1 MSPTAA
7 VADATPL
14 ALCTALGVSWCDLL
28 PHRDY
33 LVRFARTKL
42 QDPAFAEDL
51 VHDVFEAVVTGR
63 AVFGGRAALRTWLT
77 AVLKH
82 KIMDLVSQRCGTD
95 GLADEYEDEA
105 GGVALECP
113 QPQPDQWAQQRQT
126 VRHVLQGIADLPKSL
141 RDVMQLRVLQD
152 QTADEVCRALKIT
165 ENNLFQRLF
174 RARQTLNGQ
183 FSMVL
188 H

>member
-1 MSPTAA
+1 MKM
-7 VADATPL
+7 
-14 ALCTALGVSWCDLL
+14 
-28 PHRDY
+28 R
-33 LVRFARTKL
+33 R
-42 QDPAFAEDL
+42 
-51 VHDVFEAVVTGR
+51 
-63 AVFGGRAALRTWLT
+63 
-77 AVLKH
+77 
-82 KIMDLVSQRCGTD
+82 
-95 GLADEYEDEA
+95 